1 MKLKIILTFCLC
13 FALWGCQG
21 QFGEKFLWSSQKES
35 GTGETEQKTVRA
47 AVLLPLSGKS
57 AKVGEAFQNSAMM
70 ALQEQSQSPME
81 LMFFDTLGT
90 AEGASTAWK
99 NAKGQRPDV
108 VIGPIF
114 ADEVRALKD
123 ESPSVPVL
131 SFTTDSTL
139 MEESVYSMG
148 VLIPSQIER
157 LVQFMCEAGQ
167 KKIGVLGPEDKT
179 GELTMNV
186 LSETVQ
192 RCPGIEVVKV
202 SLYEPNTTNFTP
214 AVLKMVPKQ
223 IDPKK
228 GELTEE
234 EELEL
239 AKPMAERLAF
249 DSLFIF
255 EDGIKLQ
262 QLISLL
268 AYYDVTP
275 AVVPFYG
282 LANWQS
288 VKERALTG
296 GYFTATPM
304 DRAQKFNVR
313 YQSTFGQ
320 VPPRI
325 SSLAYDAVS
334 LVAFLAERGR
344 FDTMSL
350 IQDEGFNGVNGRF
363 RLRSNGTN
371 ERLLEV
377 FQFKTGR
384 RFEQVSPVPEAF
396 MDPDTS
402 FKVPAPVVEEVPAA
416 VEEPGVE

>member
-1 MKLKIILTFCLC
+1 MKLKIILAFCLC
-13 FALWGCQG
+13 LGLWSCQG
-21 QFGEKFLWSSQKES
+21 QFDKKFLWHPEESQEV
-35 GTGETEQKTVRA
+35 EQKVVRA
-47 AVLLPLSGKS
+47 VVLLPLSGKS

-70 ALQEQSQSPME
+70 ALQEQSQSPVE
-81 LMFFDTLGT
+81 LLFFDTLGT
-90 AEGASTAWK
+90 AEGAREAWR

-108 VIGPIF
+108 IIGPVF
-114 ADEVRALKD
+114 ADELRALKD
-123 ESPSVPVL
+123 ESPAAPVL

-139 MEESVYSMG
+139 MEGNVYSMG
-148 VLIPSQIER
+148 VLIPSQVER
-157 LVQFMCEAGQ
+157 LVQFMCQAGH

-186 LSETVQ
+186 LAETVQ
-192 RCPGIEVVKV
+192 RCPDMKVVKV
-202 SLYEPNTTNFTP
+202 SLYDPNTTNFTP
-214 AVLKMVPKQ
+214 AVLKMVPKP

-228 GELTEE
+228 KDLTEE
-234 EELEL
+234 EKLELE
-239 AKPMAERLAF
+239 KPMAERLAF

-268 AYYDVTP
+268 SYYDVTP
-275 AVVPFYG
+275 TVVPFYG

-288 VKERALTG
+288 VKERALAG

-304 DRAQKFNVR
+304 ERVRKFNAR
-313 YQSTFGQ
+313 YQSIFGQ

-344 FDTMSL
+344 FDTASL
-350 IQDEGFNGVNGRF
+350 IQNEGFNGVNGRF
-363 RLRSNGTN
+363 RLRAGGAN

-377 FQFKTGR
+377 FKFQSMG
-384 RFEQVSPVPEAF
+384 RFEQVSPVPETF
-396 MDPDTS
+396 IEPD
-402 FKVPAPVVEEVPAA
+402 VPFEAPASVAEEPSVVVEETN
-416 VEEPGVE
+416 VE